1 MGMQWFLLTF
11 IDQAW
16 FGLYICNEI
25 IKYKRIFRRQK
36 AKMPFG
42 YKDREPL
49 GEFLTFGK
57 ILFDVIKIITKGN
70 FSREM
75 NLDKCRNK
83 LKLGVSS
90 FHH

>member
-1 MGMQWFLLTF
+1 
-11 IDQAW
+11 
-16 FGLYICNEI
+16 
-25 IKYKRIFRRQK
+25 
-36 AKMPFG
+36 MPFG